1 MENFVEYGY
10 IGLFA
15 AAFLAATV
23 IPMSSD
29 IVLMIMVAVG
39 FDLATCVLVATGGNW
54 LGGMTS
60 YYLGYL
66 GKWDWIEKYLK
77 VSATKASRMKYYID
91 QYGSYTAL
99 LSWLPFAGDAL
110 AVMLGFVR
118 SNVIK
123 VAVFMLIGKFLRYL
137 FLGYAVVLGKEKIG
151 G

>member
-1 MENFVEYGY
+1 MQDFAEFGY

-29 IVLMIMVAVG
+29 VVLMIMVAAG
-39 FDLATCVLVATGGNW
+39 FDLATCVIVATAGNW

-60 YYLGYL
+60 YYLGYF
-66 GKWDWIEKYLK
+66 GKWEWIQKWLRISPAKGEKLK
-77 VSATKASRMKYYID
+77 IYID
-91 QYGSYTAL
+91 KYGSYTAL
-99 LSWLPFAGDAL
+99 LSWLPFVGDAL
-110 AVMLGFVR
+110 AVFLGFVR
-118 SNVIK
+118 SSPLK

-151 G
+151 F